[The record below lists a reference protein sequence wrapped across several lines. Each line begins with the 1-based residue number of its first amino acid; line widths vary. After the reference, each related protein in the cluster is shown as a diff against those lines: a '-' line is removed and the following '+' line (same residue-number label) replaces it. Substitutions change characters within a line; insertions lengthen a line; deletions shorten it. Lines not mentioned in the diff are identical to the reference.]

1 MELVETLFSK
11 SAREQMKQS
20 RNGYKLSKFVQKIF
34 ADLFGYSS
42 AKFECLL
49 WQKTVAKP
57 SCQSYNA
64 DSKNVKRFPLSAGG
78 KPMVR
83 SGKRF

>member
-1 MELVETLFSK
+1 MEHVEILASK
-11 SAREQMKQS
+11 SAGKQIERS
-20 RNGYKLSKFVQKIF
+20 KSGYKPSKIAQKMF
-34 ADLFGYSS
+34 ADLFVYSS

-64 DSKNVKRFPLSAGG
+64 DGKNVKRFLLSTGG

-83 SGKRF
+83 GGKRF

>member
-34 ADLFGYSS
+34 ADLFVDTG
-42 AKFECLL
+42 AIHRLITLL
-49 WQKTVAKP
+49 LTTVHKA
-57 SCQSYNA
+57 STRGLA
-64 DSKNVKRFPLSAGG
+64 R
-78 KPMVR
+78 
-83 SGKRF
+83 

>member
-1 MELVETLFSK
+1 METLFSK

-34 ADLFGYSS
+34 ADLFGYSPVE
-42 AKFECLL
+42 FEGLPR
-49 WQKTVAKP
+49 QKTVAKP

-64 DSKNVKRFPLSAGG
+64 DSKNAKRFPLSADR
-78 KPMVR
+78 KPVAR
-83 SGKRF
+83 GGKRF

>member
-34 ADLFGYSS
+34 ADLFGDAGAEYLDEEE
-42 AKFECLL
+42 AICLFL
-49 WQKTVAKP
+49 AQ
-57 SCQSYNA
+57 
-64 DSKNVKRFPLSAGG
+64 
-78 KPMVR
+78 
-83 SGKRF
+83 

>member
-1 MELVETLFSK
+1 LL
-11 SAREQMKQS
+11 
-20 RNGYKLSKFVQKIF
+20 KFAQKIF

-42 AKFECLL
+42 AKFERLL

-57 SCQSYNA
+57 SRQSYNA
-64 DSKNVKRFPLSAGG
+64 DSKNMKRFPISAGG